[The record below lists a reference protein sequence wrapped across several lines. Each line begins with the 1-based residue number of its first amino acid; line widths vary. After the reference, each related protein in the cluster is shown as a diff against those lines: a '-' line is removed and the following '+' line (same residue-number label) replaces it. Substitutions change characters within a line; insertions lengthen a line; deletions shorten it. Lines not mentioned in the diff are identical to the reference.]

1 MQTTYCWKSWTLL
14 TSPCHS
20 RPCDHMD
27 WSSLWQKQQQ
37 RWEWVWPEYKTK
49 HDHEKGSWIVANP
62 IFLWNTFS
70 LIRFHLCKT
79 WRQLWSPP
87 HFLEPQSQS
96 ANLLPNQLSLGEK
109 KNLNTLLYLKEK
121 SHTIN
126 LDQNLQNLRSKFIN
140 GFLKVRQLFKNLPNS
155 IQYPFWTFIR
165 LNYVSGKGLSRHS
178 IPFRI
183 ITLSALLRN
192 YDNLKQIDLFKLQTP
207 LIISPIIPFQVPF
220 SVSAPNKPSGARY
233 MSYVNLRA
241 LDSSFN
247 RSIEYPSYDLAP
259 PSSFF
264 TMTNGGSLCVGKNMF
279 EYQPEWT
286 LSQ

>member
-1 MQTTYCWKSWTLL
+1 MRNYTDNIRCFMRGSGGLRWAKFFILSNESWSLNVRIILDVYTNPTSFEACYHHLVVACMPMQTTYCWKSWTLL

-140 GFLKVRQLFKNLPNS
+140 GF
-155 IQYPFWTFIR
+155 
-165 LNYVSGKGLSRHS
+165 
-178 IPFRI
+178 
-183 ITLSALLRN
+183 
-192 YDNLKQIDLFKLQTP
+192 
-207 LIISPIIPFQVPF
+207 
-220 SVSAPNKPSGARY
+220 
-233 MSYVNLRA
+233 
-241 LDSSFN
+241 
-247 RSIEYPSYDLAP
+247 
-259 PSSFF
+259 
-264 TMTNGGSLCVGKNMF
+264 
-279 EYQPEWT
+279 
-286 LSQ
+286 